1 MFSNVKKIKNV
12 RTTRFLLNFQLYL
25 TEITI
30 SLIIYLSDKL
40 RLCNTYN
47 WKLSN
52 GFLYTACTYDSLIK

>member
-47 WKLSN
+47 
-52 GFLYTACTYDSLIK
+52 